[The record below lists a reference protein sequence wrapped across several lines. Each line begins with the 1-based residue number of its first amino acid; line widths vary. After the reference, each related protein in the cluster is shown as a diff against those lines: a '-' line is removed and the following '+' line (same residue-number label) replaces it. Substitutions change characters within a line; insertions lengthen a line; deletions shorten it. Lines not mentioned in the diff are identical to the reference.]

1 MKIRHRIKTRT
12 AAAAC
17 VILALASCGE
27 QPSGKAGPSVKASDV
42 TNFKNTELYRTD
54 LMDVPGKE
62 VIVRLVEIPAG
73 MTMPKHTHP
82 GDEFVYAVEGSSF
95 LLIAGQPEKT
105 FKQGEVVHVPPRVV
119 HTGGTKT
126 AAGRFVVFQIHDKGK
141 PERTIVE

>member
-1 MKIRHRIKTRT
+1 MRRVKRMRALIASCLIL
-12 AAAAC
+12 
-17 VILALASCGE
+17 ILALAGCGE
-27 QPSGKAGPSVKASDV
+27 QPSGKAGPSAKPSGV

-54 LMDVPGKE
+54 LADVPGKE